1 MKIKILS
8 FRARGLRF
16 STTHFLSDNNS
27 KKTHYIHNFKITVL
41 KPRYHK
47 YWTYHYSFSAIGI
60 SGAIIV
66 WKWKFYPQLEAI
78 YASTFLSKTFL
89 SL

>member
-27 KKTHYIHNFKITVL
+27 KKTIISTI
-41 KPRYHK
+41 PR
-47 YWTYHYSFSAIGI
+47 
-60 SGAIIV
+60 
-66 WKWKFYPQLEAI
+66 
-78 YASTFLSKTFL
+78 
-89 SL
+89 